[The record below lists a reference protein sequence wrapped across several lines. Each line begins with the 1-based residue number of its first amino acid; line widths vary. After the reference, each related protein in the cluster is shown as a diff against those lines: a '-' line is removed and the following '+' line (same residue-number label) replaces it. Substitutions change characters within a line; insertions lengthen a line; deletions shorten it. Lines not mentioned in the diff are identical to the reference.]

1 MRNHNAAAL
10 YTFFERLVQTRCK
23 RRPTK
28 PRLPPTSSQSRH
40 TARYGA
46 WANMDRL
53 LQVRPTCA
61 LRGAC
66 SHDRRAYDHWP
77 CRSSCCAVLESS
89 TGAFA
94 RRKAPGA
101 SALTVCM
108 AREADLPFIHSHG
121 VSHVSELAQSYV
133 TEQSPS

>member
-1 MRNHNAAAL
+1 
-10 YTFFERLVQTRCK
+10 
-23 RRPTK
+23 
-28 PRLPPTSSQSRH
+28 
-40 TARYGA
+40 
-46 WANMDRL
+46 MDRL

-66 SHDRRAYDHWP
+66 SHDRRAYDHWL

-94 RRKAPGA
+94 RRK
-101 SALTVCM
+101 